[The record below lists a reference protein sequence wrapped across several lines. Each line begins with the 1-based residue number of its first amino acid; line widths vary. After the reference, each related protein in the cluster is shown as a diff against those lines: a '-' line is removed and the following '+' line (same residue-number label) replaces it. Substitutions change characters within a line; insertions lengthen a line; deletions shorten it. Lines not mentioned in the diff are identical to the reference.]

1 VFYNNEVTQFFTVPS
16 TTESPYPTLPI
27 TFPNLALYLQS
38 VLEDSRQAANDVSG
52 SYRRLG
58 KMLDTYYREEI
69 ERPVEDEG
77 TGRMRRLFGGWM
89 GRTKGP
95 RRAGNEEVYDLVTPF
110 R

>member
-1 VFYNNEVTQFFTVPS
+1 VTQFFTVPS

-38 VLEDSRQAANDVSG
+38 VLEDSRQAANDVNG

-77 TGRMRRLFGGWM
+77 TEDAPIVWWLDGTDEGTQTSWERGGI
-89 GRTKGP
+89 
-95 RRAGNEEVYDLVTPF
+95 
-110 R
+110 